1 MADRDDKDDNTEHGP
16 GDAGKSSDGQGGQG
30 GSGQGGS
37 GQGNSGS
44 GDPQNPFEALFGG
57 LGMPGQPGAG
67 GQPGQMPDLNALME
81 QLQGAFKQMGLGGQ
95 APGGQGGMT
104 GLFGQGLGQPG
115 GDNAGWETIRD
126 TARKVIA
133 GLGSDPSPSTAQ
145 ENAVADAVRL
155 AESWLDQATTLPAVN
170 GKTKAWSRAE
180 WIEST
185 MPTWRRM
192 VDPVAESM
200 SEAMADTMT
209 EGPSEMAGLEA
220 MLRPWLK
227 SSGASVFGL
236 QAGQAIGKLAESVVS
251 ATETSLPLATST
263 KDKVTPVIA
272 LVPHNI
278 KNFAEGL
285 SQSEEDVTLYLA
297 LREAARQ
304 RLFLRASWL
313 GPAMLNLVEQ
323 YASGIT
329 IDTSSIEQA
338 ITDFN
343 PSELSAASL
352 QNLASELEGNLF
364 SPKQTPQQKEI
375 LDRLETLIALV
386 EGWVDEVVAQA
397 TAKWMPSAT
406 ALAETVRRRSA
417 TGGPRE
423 ATFDALVGLELR
435 PRRARDAANLWAAL
449 RDARGP
455 EGRDA
460 VWNHP
465 DLLPTSADL
474 DDPLGFVQ
482 GEASTTEDTEQVPG
496 PFDDIDAEFAKL
508 LDEEEKK
515 KGGSGGTKDT
525 DPGSDK
531 SGSDDTNSDD
541 TDSDSDGGDRN

>member
-1 MADRDDKDDNTEHGP
+1 MADRDDRDDNTEHGP
-16 GDAGKSSDGQGGQG
+16 GDAGKSSGGQGGQG
-30 GSGQGGS
+30 NSGQGGS

-44 GDPQNPFEALFGG
+44 GDPQNPFEALFGS

-95 APGGQGGMT
+95 TPGGQGGMT

-115 GDNAGWETIRD
+115 GNAGWETIRD
-126 TARKVIA
+126 TARKVVA

-227 SSGASVFGL
+227 SSGVSVFGL

-449 RDARGP
+449 RDARGAD
-455 EGRDA
+455 GRDA

-482 GEASTTEDTEQVPG
+482 GENSTTEDAEQVPG

-515 KGGSGGTKDT
+515 KGGSGGTNGT
-525 DPGSDK
+525 EPGS
-531 SGSDDTNSDD
+531 GRSDDK
-541 TDSDSDGGDRN
+541 DSGADGEDRN

>member
-1 MADRDDKDDNTEHGP
+1 MADRDDRDDNTDKGP
-16 GDAGKSSDGQGGQG
+16 DDGGTGDS
-30 GSGQGGS
+30 GSES
-37 GQGNSGS
+37 NSGS
-44 GDPQNPFEALFGG
+44 GSGGPQNPFEALFQG
-57 LGMPGQPGAG
+57 LGLPGQPGG
-67 GQPGQMPDLNALME
+67 GQSGQMPDLNALME
-81 QLQGAFKQMGLGGQ
+81 QLQGAFKQMGLG
-95 APGGQGGMT
+95 APGAGPGGMT

-115 GDNAGWETIRD
+115 GAVGWETIRD
-126 TARKVIA
+126 TARKVVA
-133 GLGSDPSPSTAQ
+133 GLGTDPSPSAAQ
-145 ENAVADAVRL
+145 QSAVADAVRL

-170 GKTKAWSRAE
+170 GQTKAWSRAE

-200 SEAMADTMT
+200 SEAMANTMT
-209 EGPSEMAGLEA
+209 EGPAEMAGLEA

-251 ATETSLPLATST
+251 ATETGLPLATST

-343 PSELSAASL
+343 PTELSADSL

-364 SPKQTPQQKEI
+364 SPKRTPEQEEV
-375 LDRLETLIALV
+375 LGRLETMIALV

-482 GEASTTEDTEQVPG
+482 GEESDSGEEDQVPG
-496 PFDDIDAEFAKL
+496 DFDDLDAEFAKL

-515 KGGSGGTKDT
+515 RR
-525 DPGSDK
+525 
-531 SGSDDTNSDD
+531 
-541 TDSDSDGGDRN
+541 SDGGDTGSDKPDDSGSGH